1 MKSIVLAIYLV
12 LAVTYTALGQNLS
25 LEDLFAM
32 VAESHP
38 LINQQKLNS
47 AIEDENRRR
56 FLSNMDWLL
65 TVRPLFLHSDL
76 IATGSFSPERLS
88 EIGLTASLERKFWVT
103 GGQLSLNLTSTMTDQ
118 DLPTLSLPGDG
129 SEISTGVERFHE
141 HALSVNYSQPLLQ
154 NYRGKLDQLE
164 YDLADY
170 TVDITE
176 LQAVENQERFLF
188 DIGNKYLDWVLYE
201 EQLKI
206 AEERLKLA
214 ERQLE
219 QSTAKYEANLIDKV
233 DVLRSEDAVRKAR
246 QNMVLIKSRIA
257 AQKAELAVLTRNSS
271 IVEMKPDYE
280 LYGLKDFVNIETV
293 YNEALKR
300 SRIINALKVRQNQLE
315 KGREGFKETG
325 KPTLDF
331 NLGIGLKGGD
341 ERFGES
347 ISLDKPD
354 FMASLLF
361 IKPLGNMAARSD
373 ITRTDLQLEQLQY
386 EIEKAALNLESAINS
401 LLIQLTEL
409 EKVLELNRSEI
420 ESAQDRTVEEIEL
433 YNQGR
438 SDLSFVIQSQD
449 NEQNARLLYAENAAT
464 YHKIALTCMELTDQ
478 ILLTDGG
485 E

>member
-1 MKSIVLAIYLV
+1 MKSYVLAIFLV
-12 LAVTYTALGQNLS
+12 LAVTHTAFSQSLS
-25 LEDLFAM
+25 LEDLFVM

-47 AIEDENRRR
+47 VIENEKRRR
-56 FLSNMDWLL
+56 FLSNEDWLL
-65 TVRPLFLHSDL
+65 TVKPSFLHSDL
-76 IATGSFSPERLS
+76 IATSSFSPERLD
-88 EIGLTASLERKFWVT
+88 ELGLTASLERKLWAT
-103 GGQLSLNLTSTMTDQ
+103 GGHLSLNLTSAITDQ
-118 DLPTLSLPGDG
+118 ELSTTSIPADG
-129 SEISTGVERFHE
+129 FEISTGFERFHE
-141 HALSVNYSQPLLQ
+141 HALSLNYTQPLLR
-154 NYRGKLDQLE
+154 NYRGKLDRLE
-164 YDLADY
+164 YNLAEY
-170 TVDITE
+170 TVDISE
-176 LQAVENQERFLF
+176 LQSLENQERFLF

-206 AEERLKLA
+206 ARERLNLA

-246 QNMVLIKSRIA
+246 QNMVLIESRIA
-257 AQKAELAVLTRNSS
+257 AQKTELAVLTRNDS

-280 LYGLKDFVNIETV
+280 LYGLRDFMNIETV
-293 YNEALKR
+293 YDEALKR
-300 SRIINALKVRQNQLE
+300 SRIINALKIRKNQLE
-315 KGREGFKETG
+315 KGLQGFEETG

-341 ERFGES
+341 DRFDES
-347 ISLDKPD
+347 LSLDKPD
-354 FMASLLF
+354 LMASLLF
-361 IKPLGNMAARSD
+361 IKFLGNTAARSD
-373 ITRTDLQLEQLQY
+373 ITRTDLQIEQIQY
-386 EIEKAALNLESAINS
+386 EIEKTALGLESSIAR
-401 LLIQLTEL
+401 LMIQLNEL
-409 EKVLELNRSEI
+409 EKVLELNRDEI
-420 ESAQDRTVEEIEL
+420 ESAHERTVEEIEL

-464 YHKIALTCMELTDQ
+464 YHKIVLTCMEITDR